1 MQKQFLKDWE
11 KNMDIN
17 SYEIILTDI
26 AKEELEGIYEYIYTD
41 LKASKAANDL
51 MNKIEDKVLLL
62 EKNPFICPEICIKP
76 QNELYRKLIIDNYVV
91 LYQVEEKC
99 NQIIIYRALYNKRDY
114 MNFE

>member
-17 SYEIILTDI
+17 SYEIVLTDI

-51 MNKIEDKVLLL
+51 MNKIESNVLFL
-62 EKNPFICPEICIKP
+62 EKNPFMCPEVRVKP
-76 QNELYRKLIIDNYVV
+76 QNELYRKLVIENYVV
-91 LYQVEEKC
+91 LYQVEEENK
-99 NQIIIYRALYNKRDY
+99 QIVIYRALHSRRDY